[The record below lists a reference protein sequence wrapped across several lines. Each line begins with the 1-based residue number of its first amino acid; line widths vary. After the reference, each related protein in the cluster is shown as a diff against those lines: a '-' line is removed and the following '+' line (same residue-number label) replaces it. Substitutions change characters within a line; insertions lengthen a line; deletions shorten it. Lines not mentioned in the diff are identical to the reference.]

1 MSKVTPKA
9 APKNAYTLR
18 ETAAELG
25 RSEIWIRRQLRK
37 QIGELG
43 AAGFKDDGC
52 WRVPAEVV
60 AAEKDRLAKKDTR
73 SAARARG
80 EIKSQYTPDKVKA
93 AAIVKEEIGKL
104 GLSPETEAELRK
116 AMAAMVKRET
126 EAWQKRQ
133 AKRNSK

>member
-1 MSKVTPKA
+1 VSKDTQATPKSHS
-9 APKNAYTLR
+9 LR
-18 ETAAELG
+18 EVAVELE

-37 QIGELG
+37 QIGALG
-43 AAGFKDDGC
+43 EAAYKSDGC

-60 AAEKDRLAKKDTR
+60 AAEKARLTQKDAR

-80 EIKSQYTPDKVKA
+80 EVKSQYTPDKVKA

-104 GLSPETEAELRK
+104 GLSPELAAELQK
-116 AMAAMVKRET
+116 AMAAMQKRET

-133 AKRNSK
+133 AARSK